1 MHVILHIGL
10 PKTGTTF
17 LQQQL
22 AFHRETLAADG
33 IYIPQAATFEWVRS
47 LTGDPLSS
55 RMACEE
61 NNHLMLA
68 WALQPERWPQFPAAV
83 QQLLPQ
89 VWDRLGEELAGCKL
103 PYCLITAENLS
114 WDFSNESQF
123 DAVRDSL
130 AGHDVSVIC
139 CMRKPHDF
147 IPSMYGQLLS
157 MDRGPYSI
165 DDFVAEFHP
174 RWETEFQEAVWSKA
188 FGAGCFRGIAY
199 ESIAG
204 PDILQQFLAAAIPGH
219 PASQRTYPL
228 MPNTDPHRSFSPRFQ
243 RFLEELHA
251 NGIETTQFTELYRSL
266 PAGYAPL
273 DQRLLTPAEINAAA
287 GSPCHRPKP
296 CPTPDDHGG
305 RGPGCGRPRRG
316 RIVQPS
322 RTANR
327 TARRGATALEIF
339 TADLI
344 SVRQLLVERTARLE
358 QALAERD
365 QLATKLE
372 TVNAVSAID
381 QDGLESALS
390 SAPIA
395 GLEPGG
401 VAVGPKPLD

>member
-22 AFHRETLAADG
+22 AFHRDTLAADG
-33 IYIPQAATFEWVRS
+33 IYIPQTATLEWVSS
-47 LTGDPLSS
+47 LTGDPLSG
-55 RMACEE
+55 RMASQE

-147 IPSMYGQLLS
+147 IPSMYGQLLT

-188 FGAGCFRGIAY
+188 FGAGCFHGIAY

-204 PDILQQFLAAAIPGH
+204 PDILQRFLAAAIPGH

-266 PAGYAPL
+266 PARYAPL
-273 DQRLLTPAEINAAA
+273 DQRLLTPAEINAALA
-287 GSPCHRPKP
+287 RHAIARNPVPPQTIVADEGQAAAV
-296 CPTPDDHGG
+296 PDVDEFSSLLE
-305 RGPGCGRPRRG
+305 P
-316 RIVQPS
+316 
-322 RTANR
+322 R
-327 TARRGATALEIF
+327 TARLEEGRQALEIA
-339 TADLI
+339 TVDLI

-365 QLATKLE
+365 QLATELE
-372 TVNAVSAID
+372 TVNAVSAVD
-381 QDGLESALS
+381 QDGLESARS
-390 SAPIA
+390 SASIA
-395 GLEPGG
+395 GLEPGA
-401 VAVGPKPLD
+401 VSVGPKPLD

>member
-22 AFHRETLAADG
+22 AFHRDTLAADG
-33 IYIPQAATFEWVRS
+33 IYIPQTATLEWVSS
-47 LTGDPLSS
+47 LTGDPLSG
-55 RMACEE
+55 RMADQK

-147 IPSMYGQLLS
+147 IPSMYGQLLT

-204 PDILQQFLAAAIPGH
+204 PDILQRFLAAAIPGH

-228 MPNTDPHRSFSPRFQ
+228 MPNTDPHRSFSPRFL

-251 NGIETTQFTELYRSL
+251 NGIETTQFTKLYRSL
-266 PAGYAPL
+266 PDTFSPL
-273 DQRLLTPAEINAAA
+273 EQRLVSGPEIDAAVARHAAGASPTPEVAVEAETPAAEASEIGELRRLLEDRTTVLVANARALA
-287 GSPCHRPKP
+287 
-296 CPTPDDHGG
+296 TVTEDL
-305 RGPGCGRPRRG
+305 
-316 RIVQPS
+316 VQT
-322 RTANR
+322 RH
-327 TARRGATALEIF
+327 L
-339 TADLI
+339 LI
-344 SVRQLLVERTARLE
+344 ERTARLE
-358 QALAERD
+358 EALER
-365 QLATKLE
+365 LEEAT
-372 TVNAVSAID
+372 AIP
-381 QDGLESALS
+381 E
-390 SAPIA
+390 
-395 GLEPGG
+395 LEPETRSDLVPDPAPEQIGE
-401 VAVGPKPLD
+401 P